1 MAGFSIEKSKQKITD
16 LKKEVGEKQGKLENL
31 ETSKKEL
38 LSAITELLGANISEE
53 AKEKSREALTSELG
67 KVSDQGQALSDE
79 IGEKTKEYE
88 TEVQEIQ
95 EVSESNEEKQKSLE
109 NKKSILS
116 RLNMGELK
124 MCIRD
129 RDLLHSF
136 QRREPWTE
144 KTGALY
150 HPSHTGKMCIRDRC
164 LTDSVAEIEIYLYVC
179 EIPDRKGTI

>member
-53 AKEKSREALTSELG
+53 TKEKSREALTSELG

-116 RLNMGELK
+116 RLNMGEL
-124 MCIRD
+124 MDSSIRELQNEEKQLEELNQTVID
-129 RDLLHSF
+129 ARKEAEDLAKRASL
-136 QRREPWTE
+136 
-144 KTGALY
+144 L
-150 HPSHTGKMCIRDRC
+150 
-164 LTDSVAEIEIYLYVC
+164 
-179 EIPDRKGTI
+179 